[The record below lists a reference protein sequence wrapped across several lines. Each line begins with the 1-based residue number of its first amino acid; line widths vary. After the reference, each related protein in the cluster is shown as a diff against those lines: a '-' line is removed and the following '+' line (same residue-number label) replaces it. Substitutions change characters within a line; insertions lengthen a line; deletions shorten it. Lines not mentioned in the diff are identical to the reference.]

1 MPGTPSEVLPDH
13 AKELQRLR
21 GVAADVLNGLRRQ
34 SDLLRLRGI
43 APPPALLENLIRLD
57 ASLDVIAQTLAGD
70 DAEISQLR
78 ALAKTY
84 ALINSSLDAD
94 TVLGQAMDEII
105 RLTGAER
112 GFMLMNNPATN
123 TIEFRIA
130 RGMDADGATEE
141 VSRTILRQVLDT
153 GKPILTENATNDPN
167 FFRSETV
174 ARYHLRSVL
183 CVPMVFR
190 ERIEGAIYVDN
201 RFRDGVFTEKELT
214 LLTAFANQTAVAVNN
229 ALLFEQ
235 VQATL
240 REITQARDLME
251 NVFESIDSGV
261 ITADAADRV
270 TTFNHAA
277 GLILGIPPDRA
288 IGKPLLEVLPRI
300 RDDFDAYLRTVRE
313 RRQRAALEAKP
324 EISGRGT
331 AILNLRLSP
340 LQTASDE
347 NGEQAPG
354 VAMVIEDLTE
364 QREREETLDLL
375 RRYLPPGMLE
385 NIQQI
390 ADLAMGGERREVTC
404 VFMYP
409 CQYAQFPADLRP
421 RERMQLLNVYL
432 QVATDIIQQA
442 QGVIDKYMG
451 SEIMILFNTQ
461 LNPQSDHA
469 LRAVEMALAMRSAYH
484 ALYEQLG
491 IRPEPDQ
498 YCIGIHTGVA
508 TMGNVGSHQRRNF
521 TAIGDTIN
529 LTKRL
534 QEGASP
540 GQIILSGETLDHIQA
555 QPVTERTATWRFV
568 ERGVFAV
575 RGRQQETR
583 IYEVFDR

>member
-1 MPGTPSEVLPDH
+1 MPGTPNEVLPDH
-13 AKELQRLR
+13 AQELQRLR
-21 GVAADVLNGLRRQ
+21 GVVADIVNALRRQ
-34 SDLLRLRGI
+34 ADLLRMRGI
-43 APPPALLENLIRLD
+43 APPANLLENLIRLD
-57 ASLDVIAQTLAGD
+57 TSLDVIKQTLAGD
-70 DAEISQLR
+70 DAEIGQLR
-78 ALAKTY
+78 ALAQTY

-94 TVLGQAMDEII
+94 TVLAQAMDEII
-105 RLTGAER
+105 KLTGAER
-112 GFMLMNNPATN
+112 GFMLLNNPATN
-123 TIEFRIA
+123 AIEFRIA
-130 RGMDADGATEE
+130 RGMDSDGATED

-167 FFRSETV
+167 FIRSETV

-261 ITADAADRV
+261 ITADAEDYI

-277 GLILGIPPDRA
+277 GLILGVPAENA
-288 IGKPLLEVLPRI
+288 IGTPLLEVLPRI
-300 RDDFDAYLRTVRE
+300 RDDFDAYLRMVRE
-313 RRQRAALEAKP
+313 RKQRSSLEAKP

-331 AILNLRLSP
+331 AILSLRLSP
-340 LQTASDE
+340 LKNAAGTHA
-347 NGEQAPG
+347 EQAPG
-354 VAMVIEDLTE
+354 VAMVVDDLTE
-364 QREREETLDLL
+364 QREREETLELL
-375 RRYLPPGMLE
+375 RRYLPPGMVD
-385 NIQQI
+385 NIHQI

-421 RERMQLLNVYL
+421 QERMQLLNVYL
-432 QVATDIIQQA
+432 QVATDCIQQA

-451 SEIMILFNTQ
+451 NEIMILFNTQ
-461 LNPQSDHA
+461 LNPQRDHA
-469 LRAVEMALAMRSAYH
+469 MRAVEMALAMRTAYH
-484 ALYEQLG
+484 DLYQRLG
-491 IRPEPDQ
+491 IQPEPDQ

-521 TAIGDTIN
+521 TAIGDSIN

-540 GQIILSGETLDHIQA
+540 GQIFISGETLDQVRA
-555 QPVTERTATWRFV
+555 APQTDRSASWRFV